1 MMLQDIY
8 AQINMFLYSCKKRYS
23 NMKQSVL
30 LFLIISILSCQ
41 SKKLEDSKENTSVS
55 FEQLKQ
61 NFKSPSK
68 QYRPE
73 TWFHL
78 NGNNISKEGLT
89 LDLEAIKEAGLQ
101 GIHLFNKAGRPYP
114 NVEPIKILSPE
125 WEDMI
130 RHAADECKR
139 LGLKFTMQNCPGW
152 SMTGG
157 PWVPADE
164 AQREVVE
171 TTYHISGNQKFE
183 DILKI
188 DSLYHTPDY
197 DFEDIQVL
205 AFPTLEG
212 DNTEPFNPSK
222 TETNNTIVPWKDI
235 FNPNSKIIVTRKTT
249 RLDKPLN
256 KYRKQGI
263 SKVNNKNTWVKTTFD
278 RAVTLRSIKFP
289 QLRHIIMGTEY
300 PVIDINLK
308 VEAEINGKLTEITT
322 IKLPDANWNDR
333 RKHLTLVIPET
344 TSNQFIFTFEGKH
357 TIAPEFIRL
366 SSSPKLHNHEAKAA
380 KVLRRLEKDVQY
392 DYAENTIIPS
402 DRIIYLTD
410 KMTSEGRLTW
420 EVPAGNW
427 TVVRFGHINMRLTN
441 KPAVPEATGWESSK
455 LDKVA
460 IENHLRNG
468 MIGNLIKPG
477 GPIGDGKLHGL
488 LIDSWESHVPTWTMN
503 SEDMFAEFET
513 RRGYSMKPY
522 LPATMGYI
530 IESPEV
536 TTKFL
541 RDLRHTMDEVF
552 IDNFFKHFATVA
564 HDMGAE
570 VYTEGAGG
578 EVLPVD
584 PMRYYGVSDIPM
596 TEFWYPSAPSSQNE
610 YAKPI
615 YNAASATHLYNK
627 PVLAAEACTQV
638 GVKWNEHPFSVKYLI
653 DYNFAKGVNHL
664 VFHTFSHTPQTDVY
678 PGSSF
683 GGHIGFPLVRQQTWW
698 PYMKDWTD
706 YLSRNQ
712 YVLQQGEYVAD
723 VLWYYGDHYER
734 PPFDLDNF
742 PKGYRFDYLNAE
754 ILHDKLSVENGKIY
768 VKDAGNYRVI
778 TLRDSKQMLL
788 STAQKLKSLVQAGA
802 VILGDKP
809 LDSPS
814 LMDDED
820 DLKSLHAIA
829 DELWGDSKSGV
840 NQVGKGKVYWG
851 KTLEEVLE
859 AERIT
864 PDVIVPKELNVNW
877 IHRETDDAH
886 IYFVASKED
895 KPVNLALSFRI
906 NGFYPQIWDAFTGEQ
921 QDAKIWKSSG
931 DRTNLA
937 LSLATNGSVIIV
949 FSKANKNSLASKVTH
964 NGEVI
969 LNTETGWSKKYDDED
984 VPTLLWKGGNFFA
997 SVSGKYVFHQNEEDD
1012 VKEISIK
1019 EKSLH
1024 NNWKLSFDEGWD
1036 TPNTIEVA
1044 ELKSLTILENKAVNH
1059 YSGTVN
1065 YSKTINLDKIGKH
1078 TILDLGE
1085 VANIAELW
1093 CNNEKVGV
1101 KWAPPFEFNIS
1112 EFVQKGENTF
1122 EIKVTNTWRNQ
1133 LIFDNSR
1140 SKDQKKTWTTN
1151 PPKKN
1156 ENELDA
1162 SGLIGPVILRQ
1173 VVY

>member
-1 MMLQDIY
+1 MLK
-8 AQINMFLYSCKKRYS
+8 FL
-23 NMKQSVL
+23 NLLL
-30 LFLIISILSCQ
+30 LFLVLSCQ
-41 SKKLEDSKENTSVS
+41 SKKEETLDAA
-55 FEQLKQ
+55 FELGFQELSH
-61 NFKSPSK
+61 NFNSPGIE
-68 QYRPE
+68 YRPE

-78 NGNNISKEGLT
+78 MGNNISKEGLT
-89 LDLEAIKEAGLQ
+89 ADLEAIKNAGLQ
-101 GIHLFNKAGRPYP
+101 GIHLFNKSGRSYP
-114 NVEPIKILSPE
+114 DVDQIKILSPE

-130 RHAADECKR
+130 RHAADESKR

-157 PWVPADE
+157 PWVPAEE

-171 TTYHISGNQKFE
+171 SVYWVSGGNTFDE
-183 DILKI
+183 ILEL
-188 DSLYHTPDY
+188 DSLYHTADY
-197 DFEDIQVL
+197 DYKDIQVL
-205 AFPTLEG
+205 AFPTPAG
-212 DNTEPFNPSK
+212 DNLEPFNPSK
-222 TETNNTIVPWKDI
+222 IETNNAIVPWKDI

-249 RLDKPLN
+249 WLDKPLK
-256 KYRKQGI
+256 KYRAEGI
-263 SKVNNKNTWVKTTFD
+263 SKVNNQDSWVKTTFD
-278 RAVTLRSIKFP
+278 ETITLRTITLP

-300 PVIDINLK
+300 PVMNVSIK
-308 VEAEINGKLTEITT
+308 VEALLDNKLTEITT
-322 IKLPDANWNDR
+322 VNLPDANWNDR
-333 RKHLTLVIPET
+333 RKHLTLAIPET
-344 TSNQFIFTFEGKH
+344 NSNTFVFTFLGEH

-366 SSSPKLHNHEAKAA
+366 SSKPKFHNYEARAA

-402 DRIIYLTD
+402 EKIINLTD
-410 KMTSEGRLTW
+410 KMTSEGNLTW
-420 EVPAGNW
+420 VVPEGNW

-468 MIGNLIKPG
+468 MIGSLIKDG

-503 SEDMFAEFET
+503 SEDMFTEFET
-513 RRGYSMKPY
+513 RRGYSMKTY

-530 IESPEV
+530 VESAEV

-596 TEFWYPSAPSSQNE
+596 TEFWYPKAPSDQNE

-627 PVLAAEACTQV
+627 PMLAAEACTQV

-706 YLSRNQ
+706 YLSRHQ

-723 VLWYYGDHYER
+723 VLRYYGDHYER
-734 PPFDLDNF
+734 PPFDLDYF

-754 ILHDKLSVENGKIY
+754 ILHDKVSFKNGKIH
-768 VKDAGNYRVI
+768 VKDAGDYRII
-778 TLRDSKQMLL
+778 TLRDSEQMLL
-788 STAQKLKSLVQAGA
+788 STAQKLKTLVEAGA

-814 LMDDED
+814 LMDDEN
-820 DLKSLHAIA
+820 DLKNLHAIA
-829 DELWGDSKSGV
+829 DELWGDSESGV
-840 NQVGKGKVYWG
+840 KQVGKGKVYWG
-851 KTLEEVLE
+851 KTLDEVLE
-859 AERIT
+859 AERIA
-864 PDVIVPKELNVNW
+864 PDVIVPDGLDINW
-877 IHRETDDAH
+877 IHRKTNDAD
-886 IYFVASKED
+886 IYFVASKMD
-895 KPVNLALSFRI
+895 KPVDVSLSFKVK
-906 NGFYPQIWDAFTGEQ
+906 GSPQLWDAFTGNQ
-921 QDAKIWKSSG
+921 QDAKIWKSTE
-931 DRTNLA
+931 DRTNVV
-937 LSLATNGSVIIV
+937 LSLPESGSAIVVFSNSEKEPYAYKVTTNGETV
-949 FSKANKNSLASKVTH
+949 
-964 NGEVI
+964 
-969 LNTETGWSKKYDDED
+969 LNTETSWYKIYEAENANNLIWKNDAIIADTSGEYKFQKDESEE
-984 VPTLLWKGGNFFA
+984 VFKVNIKETLLQTDWTIHF
-997 SVSGKYVFHQNEEDD
+997 E
-1012 VKEISIK
+1012 
-1019 EKSLH
+1019 
-1024 NNWKLSFDEGWD
+1024 EGWD
-1036 TPNTIEVA
+1036 TPNSIEVS
-1044 ELKSLTILENKAVNH
+1044 ELASLNEMDNDAIKH
-1059 YSGTVN
+1059 YSGTTT
-1065 YSKTINLDKIGKH
+1065 YSKTFNVEELGTHAII
-1078 TILDLGE
+1078 DLGK
-1085 VANIAELW
+1085 VSNIAELW
-1093 CNNEKVGV
+1093 CNGKKVGL
-1101 KWAPPFEFNIS
+1101 KWAPPFKFDVS
-1112 EFVQKGENTF
+1112 EVIKKGENQL

-1133 LIFDNSR
+1133 LIYDNSR
-1140 SKDQKKTWTTN
+1140 AKAQKKTWTTN
-1151 PPKKN
+1151 PPKRN
-1156 ENELDA
+1156 ETELDDA
-1162 SGLIGPVILRQ
+1162 GLIGPVFLKQ
-1173 VVY
+1173 LM